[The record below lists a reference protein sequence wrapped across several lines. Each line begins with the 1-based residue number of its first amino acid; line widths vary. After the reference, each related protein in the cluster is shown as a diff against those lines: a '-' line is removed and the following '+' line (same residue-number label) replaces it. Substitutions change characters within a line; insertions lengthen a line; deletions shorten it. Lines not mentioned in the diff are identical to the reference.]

1 MTTVTL
7 KNIPDEIYQSLKAAA
22 TAHHRSMNSEII
34 ACLEQVLLPT
44 RVSADEQLQ
53 RAQQLR
59 ASLNP
64 QHFSVEDI
72 ADAIEQGRA

>member
-44 RVSADEQLQ
+44 RIGTDERLH
-53 RAQQLR
+53 RAKQLR
-59 ASLNP
+59 NSLSN
-64 QHFSVEDI
+64 QQFLAEDI
-72 ADAIEQGRA
+72 ADAIQQGRA

>member
-7 KNIPDEIYQSLKAAA
+7 KNIPDEIYQTLKAAA

-34 ACLEQVLLPT
+34 ACLEQILLPT
-44 RVSADEQLQ
+44 RVSADERLH
-53 RAQQLR
+53 RAKQLR
-59 ASLNP
+59 AGLNS
-64 QHFSVEDI
+64 QNFSVEDI